1 MEELVIIYTDGACVP
16 NPGKGG
22 WGITMQYRDVI
33 KEFSGTEPQ
42 TTNNRMEMQAAIE
55 ALTRLKRP
63 CKVRIYS
70 DSKYL
75 VDGFTQWF
83 PNWKKKDETEITIE
97 QKQDYLFKFP
107 LELLLKDSA
116 GEKHE
121 NILIKDRVT
130 RIIVRDMTDP
140 QITPDPKIN
149 LLFRIAEF

>member
-83 PNWKKKDETEITIE
+83 TNWKKKGRT
-97 QKQDYLFKFP
+97 DYLNRDLWLK
-107 LELLLKDSA
+107 LETVAAAHDIDWQWVKAHA
-116 GEKHE
+116 GNPGNERA
-121 NILIKDRVT
+121 NDL
-130 RIIVRDMTDP
+130 
-140 QITPDPKIN
+140 
-149 LLFRIAEF
+149 AEAAARK

>member
-22 WGITMQYRDVI
+22 WGATMQYRDVI

-55 ALTRLKRP
+55 ALSRLKRP

-83 PNWKKKDETEITIE
+83 PNWKKKGRT
-97 QKQDYLFKFP
+97 DYLNRDLWLK
-107 LELLLKDSA
+107 LETVAAAHTIDWQWVKAHA
-116 GEKHE
+116 GNPGNERANDLAE
-121 NILIKDRVT
+121 AAA
-130 RIIVRDMTDP
+130 RI
-140 QITPDPKIN
+140 
-149 LLFRIAEF
+149 

>member
-22 WGITMQYRDVI
+22 WGATMQYRDVI
-33 KEFSGTEPQ
+33 KEFSGSEPQ

-83 PNWKKKDETEITIE
+83 PNWKKNKKTGYLNQDLWLKLETVAAAHDIDW
-97 QKQDYLFKFP
+97 QWVKAH
-107 LELLLKDSA
+107 A
-116 GEKHE
+116 GNPGNERA
-121 NILIKDRVT
+121 NDL
-130 RIIVRDMTDP
+130 
-140 QITPDPKIN
+140 
-149 LLFRIAEF
+149 AEAAARNN